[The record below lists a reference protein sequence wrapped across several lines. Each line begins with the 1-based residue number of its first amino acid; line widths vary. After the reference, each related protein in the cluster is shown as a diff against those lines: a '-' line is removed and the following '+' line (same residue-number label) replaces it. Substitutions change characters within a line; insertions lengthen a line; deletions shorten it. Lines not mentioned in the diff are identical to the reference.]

1 MFIPKIILTIKKN
14 FGIISI
20 ISISSSHILSKGQL
34 NLDLTFLELAFLF
47 FSLILFSN
55 KSYQRNIRKARIYLI
70 NIKMEH
76 TSTFLLIIIII
87 ISLLLNIN
95 SSEIIKSYYSYAILK
110 IKNGNNNIF
119 NPQDLYNTNNI
130 PNEVHIGS

>member
-1 MFIPKIILTIKKN
+1 
-14 FGIISI
+14 
-20 ISISSSHILSKGQL
+20 
-34 NLDLTFLELAFLF
+34 
-47 FSLILFSN
+47 
-55 KSYQRNIRKARIYLI
+55 
-70 NIKMEH
+70 MEY

-95 SSEIIKSYYSYAILK
+95 SSEIINSYYSYAILK